1 MKIKIEFDDSIDEE
15 EVIIRCNELSD
26 KIQNIQ
32 RTLSELNGTV
42 NSLVFYKHETEFYLS
57 LDQILFFETG
67 SDGVSAHTLNDIFQT
82 RYKLYELEELLPG
95 YFMRI
100 SKSAILNTRKV
111 YSISRNLTASSLVE
125 FQNSHKQV
133 YVSRNYYKPLK
144 NKLEERRISK

>member
-15 EVIIRCNELSD
+15 EVIIRCSELSD

-100 SKSAILNTRKV
+100 SKSAYIVRRLQR
-111 YSISRNLTASSLVE
+111 SLTLTFLSL
-125 FQNSHKQV
+125 HHG
-133 YVSRNYYKPLK
+133 
-144 NKLEERRISK
+144 

>member
-82 RYKLYELEELLPG
+82 RYKLY
-95 YFMRI
+95 
-100 SKSAILNTRKV
+100 
-111 YSISRNLTASSLVE
+111 
-125 FQNSHKQV
+125 
-133 YVSRNYYKPLK
+133 
-144 NKLEERRISK
+144 